1 VTSPLSDALFGSVVR
16 AKLVRWLYNA
26 EPGKSYSERR
36 LARLAGVPEGT
47 VHRPLQ
53 ALVAGQ
59 LIVRDDTEERPRYRA
74 PHEDPRLKYLFL
86 FLQQESEAV
95 APLTRTTEKLKRA
108 KL

>member
-1 VTSPLSDALFGSVVR
+1 
-16 AKLVRWLYNA
+16 
-26 EPGKSYSERR
+26 
-36 LARLAGVPEGT
+36 

-59 LIVRDDTEERPRYRA
+59 LIVREKTEDGPRYRA

-95 APLTRTTEKLKRA
+95 APLTRTKKKLKSVE
-108 KL
+108 L